1 MHLSRIMTARTI
13 AEKILSTKA
22 RTTARVGDVVVC
34 DVDLVLGTDASAPMA
49 IAYFAQM
56 GGARVHDPS
65 RIIFALDHYTPASPS
80 DKTAAFHAQ
89 VREFAR
95 TQGVRVH
102 EVGEGISHTVAV
114 ERGYVRPGMLVIGAD
129 SHTVTCGALN
139 AFAIGVGS
147 SDLAA
152 AMLTGQLWL
161 RVPETI
167 RVVLEGTPA
176 PEVAAKDIA
185 LAIVAALGTDGADYH
200 ALEFSGPSAHAL
212 TIDDRLV
219 LSNLAVE
226 AGAKAALWEVDDVLR
241 AALAAR
247 GVDAIEPVSADP
259 HAHYARELV
268 IDVSSLSSRVA
279 LPHSPG
285 NVVPIDVAPDTP
297 IHMVYLGTC
306 TGGRVSDYHEAL
318 AVLERGGGRVADG
331 VQLVVTPAS
340 RDVEQQLA
348 ADGTLDKLARIG
360 AVITTPGCGACCG
373 TSGVIPRDGMNV
385 ISTANRN
392 FKARMG
398 NATASIYL
406 ASPAACAAA
415 AITGRITDPRLVRA
429 AP

>member
-1 MHLSRIMTARTI
+1 MMQRTI
-13 AEKILSTKA
+13 SEKILSSKSGSDA
-22 RTTARVGDVVVC
+22 RAGDVVVC

-49 IAYFAQM
+49 IAYFEKM
-56 GGARVHDPS
+56 GGTHVHDAS
-65 RIIFALDHYTPASPS
+65 RVIFALDHYTPASES
-80 DKTAAFHAQ
+80 DKTAGFHRQ

-95 TQGVRVH
+95 AQGVRVY
-102 EVGEGISHTVAV
+102 EVGEGISHTLAV
-114 ERGYVRPGMLVIGAD
+114 ERGHVRPGQLVIGAD

-139 AFAIGVGS
+139 AFAVGVGS

-167 RVVLEGTPA
+167 RVVFDGARPA
-176 PEVAAKDIA
+176 GVAAKDIA
-185 LAIVAALGTDGADYH
+185 LAMVAALGTDGANYR
-200 ALEFSGPSAHAL
+200 ALEIGGPSAHEL
-212 TIDDRLV
+212 TLDDRLV
-219 LSNLAVE
+219 VSNLAVE
-226 AGAKAALWEVDDVLR
+226 AGAKAALWEVDHVLR
-241 AALAAR
+241 AALGSR
-247 GVDAIEPVSADP
+247 GIDTIEAVSADGG
-259 HAHYARELV
+259 ARYARELL
-268 IDVSSLSSRVA
+268 IDLASLTPRVA

-285 NVVPIDVAPDTP
+285 NVVPIDAPPDTP
-297 IHMVYLGTC
+297 IDMVYLGTC

-318 AVLERGGGRVADG
+318 AILECGGGRIADG

-340 RDVEQQLA
+340 REVERQLS
-348 ADGTLDKLARIG
+348 ADGTLDKLARMG

-373 TSGVIPRDGMNV
+373 TSGVIPSDGMNV
-385 ISTANRN
+385 MSTANRN

-415 AITGRITDPRLVRA
+415 ALTGRITDPRSVRA

>member
-1 MHLSRIMTARTI
+1 MTPRTI
-13 AEKILSTKA
+13 SEKILSAKSGG
-22 RTTARVGDVVVC
+22 TARAGDVVVC

-49 IAYFAQM
+49 IGYFEKM
-56 GGARVHDPS
+56 GGTRVHDPS
-65 RIIFALDHYTPASPS
+65 RVIFALDHYTPASEA
-80 DKTAAFHAQ
+80 DKTARFHAQ

-95 TQGVRVH
+95 VQGVRVY
-102 EVGEGISHTVAV
+102 EVGEGISHTLAV
-114 ERGYVRPGMLVIGAD
+114 ERGQVRPGQLVVGAD

-167 RVVLEGTPA
+167 RVVLDGVRPA
-176 PEVAAKDIA
+176 GVAAKDVA

-200 ALEFSGPSAHAL
+200 ALELGGPAARDFTL
-212 TIDDRLV
+212 DDRLV

-226 AGAKAALWEVDDVLR
+226 AGAKAAIWEVDDLLAAELR
-241 AALAAR
+241 AR
-247 GVDAIEPVSADP
+247 GIEAIEPVSADP
-259 HAHYARELV
+259 SARYAREV
-268 IDVSSLSSRVA
+268 AIDLALLTPRVA

-285 NVVPIDVAPDTP
+285 NVVPIDAAPDTP

-318 AVLERGGGRVADG
+318 AVLERGGGHLAGG
-331 VQLVVTPAS
+331 VLLVVTPAS
-340 RDVEQQLA
+340 REIERQLT
-348 ADGTLDKLARIG
+348 ADGTLDKLARMG

-373 TSGVIPRDGMNV
+373 TSGVIPSDGMNV

-415 AITGRITDPRLVRA
+415 ALTGRITDPRSVRSA
-429 AP
+429 T